1 MPETDDETRARQ
13 AAIEQAARA
22 RLHGVE
28 MPKRLDFTS
37 KKLHHEYLCFKTLA
51 EKVFECYDGL
61 EDSVK
66 VNKVLMWMGPEA
78 CVKHDLHPFPPGDK
92 ENSPRCGT
100 SLTTCVPRRKVTKD
114 RGTPRE

>member
-1 MPETDDETRARQ
+1 MPETAEERRTRQ
-13 AAIEQAARA
+13 ATIEQAARA

-28 MPKRLDFTS
+28 MPKRLDFNA

-51 EKVFECYDGL
+51 KKVLDCYEGL

-78 CVKHDLHPFPPGDK
+78 CVKHEQHPFAPGDK
-92 ENSPRCGT
+92 EKLEPLWT
-100 SLTTCVPRRKVTKD
+100 
-114 RGTPRE
+114 